1 METEVLDQDAPMR
14 PAKALLS
21 TSFALLCLALAAPL
35 RSQESSASDDFVRV
49 EGTRFQRRGMR
60 MNLFGANVAVM
71 HGPRHRAALEST
83 LDAVRADG
91 LSTIRLWAF
100 GEQPSDAQ
108 PWARDYAFRI
118 GEGADGWVEESFVH
132 LDRAL
137 VLARERGLGV
147 IVVLTNRWPDYGGIA
162 QHAVW
167 SGLPVERDAD
177 RSLAALSLPMFFSAS
192 GSPST
197 YDEHVERIVTR
208 TNSLSHIAYRDDPTI
223 VAWELINESDVPSAR
238 HRGALLNW
246 TRRSAQHVRALD
258 PNHMISAG
266 HIGYINATQRATWLA
281 VNALPEISYA
291 DAHAYPTAYGDV
303 SNFRALDRFVDDH
316 VQLAHHVL
324 HKPFL
329 WGEYGFSTAARRH
342 RGRAS
347 PAWFD
352 HFLDRSLFDDVDG
365 ALVWIY
371 GTAQE
376 RLRPHMIDVDGEEH
390 EGAFVRRRMQRLA
403 RDLARPHAVNPL
415 LAEAN
420 GDASLWLAPSIFRG
434 PLATRAIAMQPRAT
448 TWRFGPERVHSIE
461 GERGGFWQGLPAPHA
476 YVSGAGTI
484 TFRLT
489 TRPEAQALQGSRV
502 HLTFR
507 ASSELPGRGLGAMP
521 EDASRIRVLFDD
533 IALGEVDVIP
543 DDGQGAE
550 VEVSSSEPALVRAL
564 QQQGRHT
571 LRFVVLG
578 GDLANGLCLYGA
590 PHAPSITLFVEP
602 PGQPPIQH

>member
-1 METEVLDQDAPMR
+1 VETEVLDQDAQMR

-35 RSQESSASDDFVRV
+35 RSQESSTSDDFVHV
-49 EGTRFQRRGMR
+49 EGTHFQRRGMR
-60 MNLFGANVAVM
+60 VNLFGANVAVM

-177 RSLAALSLPMFFSAS
+177 RSLAALSLPMFFGDLS
-192 GSPST
+192 GPST
-197 YDEHVERIVTR
+197 YDAHVERIVTR

-238 HRGALLNW
+238 HREALLNW
-246 TRRSAQHVRALD
+246 TRESAHHIRALD

-266 HIGYINATQRATWLA
+266 HIGYMNATQRATWLA

-324 HKPFL
+324 HKPFI

-390 EGAFVRRRMQRLA
+390 EGAFVRTRMQRLA
-403 RDLARPHAVNPL
+403 RDLARPRAANPL
-415 LAEAN
+415 LAEAH
-420 GDASLWLAPSIFRG
+420 GAASLWLAPSIFRG
-434 PLATRAIAMQPRAT
+434 PLATRAIAMLPRQS
-448 TWRFGPERVHSIE
+448 TWRFGPERVHRIE
-461 GERGGFWQGLPAPHA
+461 GENAGFWQELPSPHI

-489 TRPEAQALQGSRV
+489 TRPATQTLRDAVV

-507 ASSELPGRGLGAMP
+507 ASSELPGRGLGAT
-521 EDASRIRVLFDD
+521 DADGARIRVLVDD
-533 IALGEVDVIP
+533 QVLGEAEVIA
-543 DDGQGAE
+543 DDGQGGD
-550 VEVSSSEPALVRAL
+550 VHLSSSEPSLLAAL
-564 QQQGRHT
+564 QRRGRHT

-590 PHAPSITLFVEP
+590 PQAPSIFLSIEP
-602 PGQPPIQH
+602 PISD